1 MEEEMRDTAVAA
13 GIVIACFA
21 LETFLFSIG
30 WNLALPSI
38 FGMKPITI
46 AESLGLVVF
55 LKIAGLQFFPVGA
68 LKRAIK

>member
-1 MEEEMRDTAVAA
+1 MRDTAVATA
-13 GIVIACFA
+13 IVITCFA

-38 FGMKPITI
+38 FNMKQITI
-46 AESLGLVVF
+46 AESLGLVIF

>member
-1 MEEEMRDTAVAA
+1 MLDTAVSFAV
-13 GIVIACFA
+13 VITAFA

-38 FGMKPITI
+38 FGMKQITL

>member
-1 MEEEMRDTAVAA
+1 MRDTAVSFAI
-13 GIVIACFA
+13 IVACFA

-38 FGMKPITI
+38 FGIKQITI
-46 AESLGLVVF
+46 AESLGMVIF

>member
-1 MEEEMRDTAVAA
+1 MRDTAVSAA
-13 GIVIACFA
+13 IVITCFA

-38 FGMKPITI
+38 FGMKQISI
-46 AESLGLVVF
+46 AESFGLVIF
-55 LKIAGLQFFPVGA
+55 LKIAGLQFFPIGA

>member
-1 MEEEMRDTAVAA
+1 MLDTAVSFA
-13 GIVIACFA
+13 IVITAFA

-38 FGMKPITI
+38 FGMKQITL

>member
-1 MEEEMRDTAVAA
+1 MRDTAVAA
-13 GIVIACFA
+13 AIVIACFA

-38 FGMKPITI
+38 FNMKPITI

-55 LKIAGLQFFPVGA
+55 LKIGGLQFSPVGA